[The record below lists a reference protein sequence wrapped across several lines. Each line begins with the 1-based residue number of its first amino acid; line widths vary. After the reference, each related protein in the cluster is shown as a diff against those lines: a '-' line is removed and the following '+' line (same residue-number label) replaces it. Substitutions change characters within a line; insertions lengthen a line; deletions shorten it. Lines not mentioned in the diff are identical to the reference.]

1 MSASSLPARRQGGWS
16 LLELSVVLA
25 ILGLLGLVL
34 WRLLPLAPQAAA
46 GDLAARDLAQAEQA
60 LLGYA
65 LVHHR
70 LPEAVTVDGLA
81 MLPVQTLGLPA
92 RLQLRYQVQP
102 TLTQA
107 PYNRFEPTLPAASEG
122 GTPAASNQVNGLDL
136 CMALKAAAG
145 SSLAGMQNVP
155 TAFALMHRGG
165 AGNERAP
172 DDFVLPGSA
181 DIGTRR
187 VLAIG
192 PNEMA
197 ARLQCPDRV
206 ARVQGAARAARA
218 AYDMERVAR
227 RYKSFRTFGIQVAQ
241 MNLEQAKANEIFAGF
256 DVAYGVALEAIAILQ
271 EAAGW
276 PPDGLAIATGI
287 TAHVT
292 ATAQLAIA
300 IYNLDQAVK
309 GREEAEDDLQT
320 ARDQETAAI
329 ASVDRM
335 HALATQSLQRAL
347 DLDAAGLQP

>member
-1 MSASSLPARRQGGWS
+1 MSRGCVARRRQRGWS

-25 ILGLLGLVL
+25 VLGLLGLAL

-46 GDLAARDLAQAEQA
+46 GDLAARDLAQADQA

-70 LPEAVTVDGLA
+70 LPDPVTVDGLS
-81 MLPVQTLGLPA
+81 MLPVETLGLPA

-102 TLTQA
+102 ALTQA

-122 GTPAASNQVNGLDL
+122 GTPSASAQVNGLDL
-136 CMALKAAAG
+136 CMALKAEAVA
-145 SSLAGMQNVP
+145 SLAGMQNIP

-165 AGNERAP
+165 PGNERAE
-172 DDFVLPGSA
+172 DDFVLPGSVDA
-181 DIGTRR
+181 GTRR
-187 VLAIG
+187 VLAVG
-192 PNEMA
+192 PNEFA
-197 ARLQCPDRV
+197 SRLQCPDRV

-227 RYKSFRTFGIQVAQ
+227 RYKNFRTFGIQVAQ

-276 PPDGLAIATGI
+276 PPEGLSIATGI
-287 TAHVT
+287 TAHIT

-300 IYNLDQAVK
+300 IYNLDQAVQ
-309 GREEAEDDLQT
+309 GRKDAEDDLQT
-320 ARDQETAAI
+320 AREQETAAI
-329 ASVDRM
+329 ASVNRM
-335 HALATQSLQRAL
+335 HALSTQTLQRAL
-347 DLDAAGLQP
+347 QLDAAGLQP

>member
-1 MSASSLPARRQGGWS
+1 MSRRAHSRHRQRGWS

-81 MLPVQTLGLPA
+81 MLPVEELGLPA
-92 RLQLRYQVQP
+92 RLQLRYQVQS

-107 PYNRFEPTLPAASEG
+107 PFNRFEPTLPAASEG
-122 GTPAASNQVNGLDL
+122 GTPTTSNQVNGLDL
-136 CMALKAAAG
+136 CMALKASAS

-172 DDFVLPGSA
+172 DDFVLPGSV
-181 DIGTRR
+181 DMGTRR
-187 VLAIG
+187 VLAVG
-192 PNEMA
+192 PNEFA
-197 ARLQCPDRV
+197 SRLQCPDRV

-227 RYKSFRTFGIQVAQ
+227 RYKDFRTFGIQVAQ

-276 PPDGLAIATGI
+276 PPEGLSIATGI
-287 TAHVT
+287 TAHIT

-300 IYNLDQAVK
+300 IYNLDQAVE
-309 GREEAEDDLQT
+309 GREDAEDDLQT

-329 ASVDRM
+329 ASVNRM
-335 HALATQSLQRAL
+335 HTLATQTLQRAL

>member
-1 MSASSLPARRQGGWS
+1 MTRLPASRHRQHGWS

-25 ILGLLGLVL
+25 VLGLLGLVL

-70 LPEAVTVDGLA
+70 LPDPVTVDGLS
-81 MLPVQTLGLPA
+81 MLPVETLGLPA

-102 TLTQA
+102 ALTQA

-122 GTPAASNQVNGLDL
+122 GTPTASGQVNGLDL
-136 CMALKAAAG
+136 CMALKAQALT
-145 SSLAGMQNVP
+145 SLAGMQNIP

-165 AGNERAP
+165 PGNERAE
-172 DDFVLPGSA
+172 DDFVLPGSV
-181 DIGTRR
+181 DTGTRR
-187 VLAIG
+187 VLAVG
-192 PNEMA
+192 PNEFA
-197 ARLQCPDRV
+197 SRLQCPDRV

-227 RYKSFRTFGIQVAQ
+227 RYKNFRTFGIQVAQ
-241 MNLEQAKANEIFAGF
+241 MNLEQAKANEVFAGF

-276 PPDGLAIATGI
+276 PPEGLSIATGI
-287 TAHVT
+287 TAHIT

-300 IYNLDQAVK
+300 IYNLDQAVQ
-309 GREEAEDDLQT
+309 GRKDAEDDLQT

-329 ASVDRM
+329 ATVNRM
-335 HALATQSLQRAL
+335 QTLSAQTLQRAMQ
-347 DLDAAGLQP
+347 LDAAGLQP